1 LARMSIAKI
10 YIDAILSTSMV
21 DEELQLGGNI
31 QLVGFT
37 DIDKAELIVVKKMV
51 GQYSRKF
58 SDRVKGFESLRLIL
72 KIIHKREKSEK
83 YELTGKIFVHGKQF
97 VATEV
102 DQNIFFCID
111 NVLKKLE
118 EETDRSN

>member
-1 LARMSIAKI
+1 M
-10 YIDAILSTSMV
+10 T
-21 DEELQLGGNI
+21 DEEVQLGGNI
-31 QLVGFT
+31 QLVGFH

-72 KIIHKREKSEK
+72 KAIHKREKSEK
-83 YELTGKIFVHGKQF
+83 YELTGKIFIHGKQL
-97 VATEV
+97 VATAV
-102 DQNIFFCID
+102 DQNLFFTID

-118 EETDRSN
+118 EETERL